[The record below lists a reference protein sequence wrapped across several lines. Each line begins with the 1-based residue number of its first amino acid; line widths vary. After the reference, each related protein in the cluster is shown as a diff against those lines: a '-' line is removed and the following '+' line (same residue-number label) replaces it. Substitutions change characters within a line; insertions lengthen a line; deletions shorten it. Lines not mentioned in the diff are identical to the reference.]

1 MKTEDLIRALA
12 LDAAQPVV
20 TVGRLV
26 AVAVSA
32 GAAASLLLFTA
43 ALQPRPDIAA
53 ALYSPGF
60 CLKMAAAAC
69 LALTAITLLGEVAR
83 PLPCR
88 RSLRVL
94 TLAPLLLVL
103 GVAIELIL
111 VPSETWHARL
121 IGRNAAHCL
130 ALIPLLSASPALC
143 LFLALRRA
151 APARPGLAGI
161 IVGLVAGGIGAILYA
176 LTCPDDSPLF
186 VAAWYSFAIVIV
198 CGACFIAGRRWLRW

>member
-1 MKTEDLIRALA
+1 MKTENLIRALA

-111 VPSETWHARL
+111 APSESWHARL

-130 ALIPLLSASPALC
+130 ALIPFLSASPALC

-151 APARPGLAGI
+151 APARPGLAGVV
-161 IVGLVAGGIGAILYA
+161 VGLVAGGIGAILYA

>member
-12 LDAAQPVV
+12 LDAGKPIV

-26 AVAVSA
+26 ATALSA

-60 CLKMAAAAC
+60 CLKIAAAAC
-69 LALTAITLLGEVAR
+69 LALTAVTLLGEVAR
-83 PLPCR
+83 PLPRR
-88 RSLRVL
+88 RSLCVL
-94 TLAPLLLVL
+94 TLAPLLLVV
-103 GVAIELIL
+103 GVAVELIVL
-111 VPSETWHARL
+111 PSDTWHARL
-121 IGRNAAHCL
+121 IGRNAPHCL
-130 ALIPLLSASPALC
+130 ALIPSLSAAPALC
-143 LFLALRRA
+143 LFLALRRS
-151 APARPGLAGI
+151 APAKPGLAGI
-161 IVGLVAGGIGAILYA
+161 IVGLAAGGIGAILYA

-198 CGACFIAGRRWLRW
+198 AGACFIAGRRWLRW